1 MKMQDRVFFKQII
14 KPVVVNLSNLVGT
27 NLGNEI
33 KNGSRKIFSTADM
46 WNIQKRRR
54 SLFIR

>member
-1 MKMQDRVFFKQII
+1 MQDRVFFKQII